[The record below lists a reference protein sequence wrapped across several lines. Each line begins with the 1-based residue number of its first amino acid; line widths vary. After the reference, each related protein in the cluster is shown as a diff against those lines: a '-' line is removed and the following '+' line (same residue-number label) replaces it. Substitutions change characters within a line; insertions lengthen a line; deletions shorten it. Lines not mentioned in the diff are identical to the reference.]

1 MNNYLYAN
9 LTNGK
14 LSRGQGAGIPVFTIG
29 ENNPTQIYFIDY
41 DKPASYNASIPP
53 LGDPY
58 TYTPNPINKNSSTL
72 TVRVGPRIDQ
82 QILTQSS
89 WSNLPTAITPTFSAN
104 ISSAPFAF
112 DGNGN
117 VRQSITVLSGQFSTN
132 QIPVSGSA
140 LCSLNITFI
149 RGYSCR
155 IVNFE
160 QVCEPLYS
168 SYTQN
173 FTVPYYF
180 SGYEVT
186 QLADAF
192 AGAIGLRTDYF
203 INARSTD
210 PDPFLSKSVY
220 PISDSGYAFE
230 YRGSSF
236 FQIFT
241 QSTSLSS
248 SFLAASGKF
257 ANLDFSSPAW
267 TTLLGNDDEKEIWVD
282 VILDGRIV
290 SQGSALLRNKLS
302 T

>member
-9 LTNGK
+9 LVNGK
-14 LSRGQGAGIPVFTIG
+14 LSRGQGGGTPIFTIG
-29 ENNPTQIYFIDY
+29 ENNPTQIYFMDY
-41 DKPASYNASIPP
+41 DKPASYSSSIPP

-72 TVRVGPRIDQ
+72 AVRVGPRIDQ

-89 WSNLPTAITPTFSAN
+89 WSNLPIAITPTFSAN
-104 ISSAPFAF
+104 ISSAPYTY

-117 VRQSITVLSGQFSTN
+117 VVQSITVLRGQFSTN

-140 LCSLNITFI
+140 LCSLSITI
-149 RGYSCR
+149 ITGYSCR
-155 IVNFE
+155 IVNFQ
-160 QVCEPLYS
+160 QVCDRLYS

-192 AGAIGLRTDYF
+192 ATSIGLRTDYV
-203 INARSTD
+203 INARSKE

-230 YRGSSF
+230 YRGSSS

-248 SFLAASGKF
+248 SFLGSPGKF

-267 TTLLGNDDEKEIWVD
+267 TALLGNDDEKEIWVD
-282 VILDGRIV
+282 VILDGRVV